1 MSEDVRAAA
10 ERLIEDAERHWRDY
24 DREEQ
29 FAVDILTVAQV
40 ALEAADRQ
48 AALAAELE
56 RLRAA
61 LTDVMRRAVKARG
74 YALRSDAI
82 PASNGLYYIADIC
95 RVALDTTPAVAP
107 GASDATPS
115 LSCDACG
122 DPITEDYIETLVEG
136 DTGEYHVAC
145 APPGMPRRTVL
156 VAPGA
161 SDAGE
166 GSDDDPSEKLP

>member
-48 AALAAELE
+48 AALAAELGQVKE
-56 RLRAA
+56 ALLEFIHAYANTDRLDHDGTEVKLFTAWIRGCAA
-61 LTDVMRRAVKARG
+61 LGIKAEG
-74 YALRSDAI
+74 HA
-82 PASNGLYYIADIC
+82 
-95 RVALDTTPAVAP
+95 ALDAATTVAP
-107 GASDATPS
+107 GA
-115 LSCDACG
+115 
-122 DPITEDYIETLVEG
+122 E
-136 DTGEYHVAC
+136 
-145 APPGMPRRTVL
+145 
-156 VAPGA
+156 
-161 SDAGE
+161 DAGE